1 MEFPSKIIHIEYIS
15 ISVCDLHGTECDRI
29 DYDVEAHMTNDIA
42 VMKAYGMPIKETNEA
57 SCVAWLMKV
66 YQEKVNKN

>member
-1 MEFPSKIIHIEYIS
+1 
-15 ISVCDLHGTECDRI
+15 
-29 DYDVEAHMTNDIA
+29 MTNDIA

>member
-29 DYDVEAHMTNDIA
+29 DYDVDVHLLEEVTI
-42 VMKAYGMPIKETNEA
+42 
-57 SCVAWLMKV
+57 
-66 YQEKVNKN
+66 